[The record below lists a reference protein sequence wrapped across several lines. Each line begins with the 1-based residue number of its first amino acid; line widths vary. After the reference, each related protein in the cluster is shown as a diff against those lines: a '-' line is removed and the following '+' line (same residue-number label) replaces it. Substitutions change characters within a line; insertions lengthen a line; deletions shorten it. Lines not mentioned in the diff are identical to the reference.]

1 LRSTTPAASIP
12 SSGGMMGTAL
22 LNNNPP
28 AWAAA
33 QMRSTVHQAPVG
45 GRKGVPV
52 AATSA
57 A

>member
-1 LRSTTPAASIP
+1 
-12 SSGGMMGTAL
+12 MGTAL